1 MSNTHPGVPGVP
13 TVPSLCFAAA
23 FGLFTT
29 AGLAAEPTDIEKALL
44 KRIDMLE
51 QRLSD
56 MQKALDETRSEQAA
70 ARAKPAVPGDPV
82 ADRQGH
88 FRSQRHHQFRQIRNG
103 DGFK

>member
-1 MSNTHPGVPGVP
+1 MSNTHPGVP

-56 MQKALDETRSEQAA
+56 MQKALDQKRPGEEI
-70 ARAKPAVPGDPV
+70 AVV
-82 ADRQGH
+82 VQRQKGNMKLQV
-88 FRSQRHHQFRQIRNG
+88 RLQSAQR
-103 DGFK
+103 